1 MKPLL
6 AREEGFTLIET
17 LVAVAIF
24 AVGSLG
30 VLGLVTTAI
39 TLNGQTRQFMEAGLV
54 GQWKL
59 DILSTKPFTDANIS
73 GCSTSTPITSMCRA
87 NGTAIV
93 AGSTQAVVDLSALGA
108 TTSSGVNYQLFWS
121 ATDLTGAGYSGM
133 KAIAVDVYWPHA
145 RDAQAIAPLATGFID
160 CGASPGDCYALHF
173 HSFRKL

>member
-1 MKPLL
+1 MRHAL

-17 LVAVAIF
+17 LIAIAIF

-39 TLNGQTRQFMEAGLV
+39 TLNGQTRQFMEGGLV

-59 DILSTKPFTDANIS
+59 DQLSTVSVTDTNL
-73 GCSTSTPITSMCRA
+73 TSCATATPTTSMCRA

-93 AGSTQAVVDLSALGA
+93 SGSTASVVDLSALGA
-108 TTSSGVNYQLFWS
+108 SALSGVKYQLFWS

-133 KAIAVDVYWPHA
+133 KALSVDVYWPHD
-145 RDAQAIAPLATGFID
+145 RNAQALAPAAVGFID
-160 CGASPGDCYALHF
+160 CGVATSNCYALHY
-173 HSFRKL
+173 HSFRKF